1 MKAIRL
7 LALLLAA
14 LSLDA
19 AAQAWPNKAMRLVV
33 PYPPGGAS
41 DLHARQL
48 VAKFD
53 LPFPVVVENRAGAG
67 GNVAFEHVAKSA
79 PDGYT
84 FLWGAGSMTV
94 SPSLYN
100 KLPFDVINDFAPV
113 SLVVEIQNMLM
124 VPAAS
129 PWKDVKELVAA
140 AKAQPGKLNYASS
153 GSGATPHLSMEL
165 LKSMAGVDIAHI
177 PYKGDTPAL
186 TDLLAGRVDMYF
198 ATVAGGIQHYKSG
211 KLRVLGVSAKK
222 RAAVLP
228 EVPTLDEAGV
238 PGYEIVSWFG
248 IMAPAN
254 TPREIV
260 NGMHAQ
266 IVKAVAQ
273 PDLREKYIGMGSDP
287 TTNSPQEFHALI
299 KESVAKF
306 QRIVKSAGIKPE

>member
-7 LALLLAA
+7 VAVLLAA

-19 AAQAWPNKAMRLVV
+19 TAQAWPNKAMRLVV

-79 PDGYT
+79 SDGYT

-129 PWKDVKELVAA
+129 PWKDVRELVAA

-273 PDLREKYIGMGSDP
+273 PDLREKDVGMGSDP

>member
-7 LALLLAA
+7 VAVLLAA

-19 AAQAWPNKAMRLVV
+19 TAQAWPNKAMRLVV

-67 GNVAFEHVAKSA
+67 GTVAFEHVAKSA
-79 PDGYT
+79 SDGYT
-84 FLWGAGSMTV
+84 VLWGAGSMTV

-129 PWKDVKELVAA
+129 PWKDVRELVAA

-273 PDLREKYIGMGSDP
+273 PDLREKYVGMGSDP

>member
-7 LALLLAA
+7 VAVLLAA

-19 AAQAWPNKAMRLVV
+19 TAQAWPNKAMRLVV

-79 PDGYT
+79 SDGYT

-124 VPAAS
+124 VPAAA
-129 PWKDVKELVAA
+129 PWKDVKELIAA

-273 PDLREKYIGMGSDP
+273 PDLREKYVGMGSDP

>member
-7 LALLLAA
+7 VAVLLAA

-19 AAQAWPNKAMRLVV
+19 TAQAWPNKAMRLVV

-79 PDGYT
+79 SDGYT

-124 VPAAS
+124 VPAAA
-129 PWKDVKELVAA
+129 PWKDVKELIAA

-153 GSGATPHLSMEL
+153 GSRATPHLSMEL

-186 TDLLAGRVDMYF
+186 TDLLAGRVDIYF

-273 PDLREKYIGMGSDP
+273 PDLREKYVGMGSDP